1 MHSIACECFDRTRGF
16 GKAENEKTRDL
27 FPLWSSF
34 ERLACGF
41 VGCRSERNA
50 QARPPDLHAL
60 PDARTGEGIPHE
72 PLPHQAEADRDGTLA
87 LPDGTADQDLV
98 PESADEA
105 EEGDTGD
112 QGAERTGEAGA
123 GAEGS
128 GSSGRGCASAASGR
142 WGTGGGQLGVRP
154 APEPPWPPHHQST
167 PPSASTAM
175 YTAILKVSDF
185 FDTDHFYLL
194 FSFCLL
200 PSLSLLSFS
209 LFLLA
214 SRSFTLQSF
223 PPPPPRSLN
232 LLNANF

>member
-50 QARPPDLHAL
+50 QARPPDLYAL

-154 APEPPWPPHHQST
+154 APEPP
-167 PPSASTAM
+167 
-175 YTAILKVSDF
+175 
-185 FDTDHFYLL
+185 
-194 FSFCLL
+194 
-200 PSLSLLSFS
+200 
-209 LFLLA
+209 
-214 SRSFTLQSF
+214 
-223 PPPPPRSLN
+223 
-232 LLNANF
+232 

>member
-98 PESADEA
+98 PESADEI
-105 EEGDTGD
+105 EEGVEGGERDKRAGEE
-112 QGAERTGEAGA
+112 GAGGAGNDEEAAGGEAGEDAA
-123 GAEGS
+123 GAAE
-128 GSSGRGCASAASGR
+128 RRTAASATASR
-142 WGTGGGQLGVRP
+142 CERPRQDAERSSEGGQ
-154 APEPPWPPHHQST
+154 
-167 PPSASTAM
+167 
-175 YTAILKVSDF
+175 
-185 FDTDHFYLL
+185 
-194 FSFCLL
+194 
-200 PSLSLLSFS
+200 
-209 LFLLA
+209 
-214 SRSFTLQSF
+214 
-223 PPPPPRSLN
+223 
-232 LLNANF
+232 

>member
-1 MHSIACECFDRTRGF
+1 MHSFACECFDRTRGF

-98 PESADEA
+98 PESADEVEKGAQDGEHEHCTVPHVALRPPLPVRAPPRPVRTLGHIGRVLARRARSTRCPVPRDVRRA
-105 EEGDTGD
+105 ELLK
-112 QGAERTGEAGA
+112 RL
-123 GAEGS
+123 
-128 GSSGRGCASAASGR
+128 SS
-142 WGTGGGQLGVRP
+142 
-154 APEPPWPPHHQST
+154 
-167 PPSASTAM
+167 
-175 YTAILKVSDF
+175 
-185 FDTDHFYLL
+185 
-194 FSFCLL
+194 LL
-200 PSLSLLSFS
+200 PLSAGLGHRHDSYVTGR
-209 LFLLA
+209 LA
-214 SRSFTLQSF
+214 R
-223 PPPPPRSLN
+223 
-232 LLNANF
+232 